1 MTEEQFANELL
12 RLKKYQHWS
21 WIALASFAIFSTSVL
36 GGEAYFLHKAG
47 HPEELTLRRLDIVDS
62 RGMPRVILAAPLPP
76 AMHFGKVGATD
87 RRLSGIL
94 IGDATG
100 TERGGYVTS
109 DTDYSNAFLTLD
121 AQGHQTV
128 LLLAEPKGQT
138 LFRIWDG
145 DNDSLVM
152 GVSGKNPFLNVMQK
166 GKAALASPKDNPEST
181 DPRPLFR

>member
-100 TERGGYVTS
+100 TERGGYVTI
-109 DTDYSNAFLTLD
+109 D